1 MSSSR
6 LTQAFSRLLATL
18 FIALV
23 ATQCVGCM
31 LLSTGRYNAAD
42 RRFALDRPSG
52 PTPSANTT
60 STLQEFAL
68 TRPKNAEELASFRE
82 FVSAN
87 PTADLV
93 YAYAESAYIEAR
105 RHEKG
110 RPLAAQR
117 LYFDVISYSWHFLFN
132 PHFEEERRLAT
143 WNGRLA
149 DALLLY
155 NGASERFLHLALADV
170 FKKKTDA
177 PFPFRHDELAR
188 VQTETSIVDV
198 RVKIADGG
206 WRPDEFGEFRVAAD
220 CPVKS
225 LNMNFRKSGLGT
237 PLVVQRLRP
246 TPARLEEKYY
256 SPNLFFPATA
266 LLRPVLPNDED
277 FFSSLQ
283 APTELVLEIYDPLK
297 TPDLVVKGSVFPL
310 ESDLTT
316 PLAYHLTTR
325 DKLNSAATRTS
336 LLNPEE
342 LQATFAVGDDAQT
355 ERQLQGLYLF
365 EPYDPNKIPV
375 VMTHGLASSPVAWME
390 MYNAVRSD
398 RGLQTGFQFWFFFY
412 PSGQPFWASAAT
424 LRRELNALE
433 ELVDPNGESPALKNI
448 VLIGHSMGG
457 LVSRMQVQESGDRI
471 WNLVSH
477 EPVDSFNFDDETR
490 RHIEEWFFFEPNPN
504 VARVVT
510 IATPFHGSDFANAFT
525 KWIAERAIDA
535 PQTVLGVIRSSIVG
549 KKQNLKYDPT
559 LLETT
564 TSVDSLAPDCP
575 IFRVLDSLPIPS
587 SVALNNIVG
596 VLPSQANRKYKPKK
610 TDGVVDFESAR
621 RNDVESEFEAP
632 ASHTTIHSHFDTI
645 NEVRR
650 ILGRHLAL
658 YDPSRF
664 RNSPSTRQGAVPTP
678 SPSLSPSPYPSI
690 QPTQPSSPLPS
701 PKPGPTLP
709 PEFYSRPVAKSR
721 VYGPV
726 PFGEE

>member
-1 MSSSR
+1 MPSSR
-6 LTQAFSRLLATL
+6 IIQVFSRCLATFLIALLAT
-18 FIALV
+18 
-23 ATQCVGCM
+23 QCAGCM

-42 RRFALDRPSG
+42 RRFELDRPSG

-60 STLQEFAL
+60 STFQEYAL
-68 TRPKNAEELASFRE
+68 TRPKDADELASFRE
-82 FVSAN
+82 FVAAN

-105 RHEKG
+105 RHEQG

-117 LYFDVISYSWHFLFN
+117 LYFDVITYTWHFLFN
-132 PHFEEERRLAT
+132 PHYAEERQLAT

-155 NGASERFLHLALADV
+155 NGATERFLHLALADV
-170 FKKKTDA
+170 FKKKTNA
-177 PFPFRHDELAR
+177 PFPFRHSEVAR
-188 VQTETSIVDV
+188 VQTETSTVNV

-225 LNMNFRKSGLGT
+225 LNMNFRKSGIGT
-237 PLVVQRLRP
+237 PLVVQRTRP

-256 SPNLFFPATA
+256 PDDVFFPATA
-266 LLRPVLPNDED
+266 FLRPILSSDDDV
-277 FFSSLQ
+277 FSSLG

-310 ESDLTT
+310 EADLTT
-316 PLAYHLTTR
+316 PLAYHLTTN
-325 DKLNSAATRTS
+325 DELNSAATRIS

-342 LQATFAVGDDAQT
+342 LQTTFAVGDDAKT

-375 VMTHGLASSPVAWME
+375 VMTHGLASSPVTWME

-398 RGLQTGFQFWFFFY
+398 HGLQNGFQFWFFFY

-471 WNLVSH
+471 WNLVSK
-477 EPVDSFNFDDETR
+477 EPLDSFNFDNATR
-490 RHIEEWFFFEPNPN
+490 RNVKEWFFFDPNPN
-504 VARVVT
+504 VRRVIT
-510 IATPFHGSDFANAFT
+510 IATPFRGSHFANAFT

-535 PQTVLGVIRSSIVG
+535 PQTVMGVIRSSIVG

-564 TSVDSLAPDCP
+564 TSVDSLDPNCP
-575 IFRVLDSLPIPS
+575 IFRALGSLPIPS
-587 SVALNNIVG
+587 NVALNNIVG
-596 VLPSQANRKYKPKK
+596 VLPNQANRKYKPKK
-610 TDGVVDFESAR
+610 TDGVVDFDSAHR
-621 RNDVESEFEAP
+621 DDVESEFEAP
-632 ASHTTIHSHFDTI
+632 AGHTTVHTQFDAIT
-645 NEVRR
+645 EVRR

-658 YDPSRF
+658 YDPSQF
-664 RNSPSTRQGAVPTP
+664 RSAPPARSSTAP
-678 SPSLSPSPYPSI
+678 SPSRTPFPTRPSSTQ
-690 QPTQPSSPLPS
+690 QPTQPN
-701 PKPGPTLP
+701 KPGPTLP
-709 PEFYSRPVAKSR
+709 PEFYSRPVSESR
-721 VYGPV
+721 AYGPM
-726 PFGEE
+726 PLGEE